1 LPRAAPVAFSASF
14 ALRDVGLDVADAI
27 FVFPAFTTTFAVP
40 GPDDVSVSRRP
51 RAVAEEA
58 AEARPAEVEAL
69 PAPRLR
75 RRAAGELRRAD
86 QRSGARLP
94 SREEVRRR
102 YRRLH
107 KAARH
112 PAHPTGND
120 AAMTAG
126 ATRSQFTA
134 RELLGC
140 AALAVVLALA
150 MHWPLPMHL
159 GRDIAK
165 DLGDPL
171 VQAWQIAWDG
181 HALTTQPLSLFQA
194 NMFWPLPDSLA
205 FSDALVG
212 YAPAGLVG
220 HGVHAA
226 VARYDLLFLFSYALC
241 FAGAYLLSR
250 ELGAKQA
257 GATVAGAAFAY
268 APWRLEQEGHL
279 HIISSGAI
287 PLALFLLLR
296 GYRRGSA
303 KTIVAGWLVAT
314 WQFSLGFS
322 LGLPLAYLLAGC
334 TAAVLIIWLRNGRP
348 RPGRAVLVATAAGM
362 VCFALVAGVL
372 ARPYMRVLHDHPEA
386 HRTIKNVSSFSGP
399 PYEFLVSSEDSRIWG
414 AASKPLR
421 DHLNFVPEQTLFP
434 GLAILALALLGLRST
449 TLPRHIRRRLGYGA
463 LAFAILSLGFK
474 LNGFSW
480 VYPYRW
486 LYELL
491 PGWQGIRVPGRL
503 HTLTTLCLALLAAGG
518 AQALVDRARAR
529 GGALASGR
537 AATAR
542 RGAFA
547 AAATA
552 AVLCVAV
559 LAEGWGFA
567 DHPTV
572 EVAPAGYSAAPRPAL
587 HLPAGAFDNRR
598 YVLWSSDGF
607 PDIVNGRGSFVPR
620 QFQAVIDV
628 TATFPDKRS
637 VAALRR
643 LGVRSV
649 TVHLEHA
656 GRPLAK
662 RALDG
667 SLRGLHLERQRRGG
681 TVLFLLR

>member
-1 LPRAAPVAFSASF
+1 MSH
-14 ALRDVGLDVADAI
+14 
-27 FVFPAFTTTFAVP
+27 
-40 GPDDVSVSRRP
+40 
-51 RAVAEEA
+51 
-58 AEARPAEVEAL
+58 ART
-69 PAPRLR
+69 
-75 RRAAGELRRAD
+75 
-86 QRSGARLP
+86 S
-94 SREEVRRR
+94 
-102 YRRLH
+102 
-107 KAARH
+107 
-112 PAHPTGND
+112 
-120 AAMTAG
+120 
-126 ATRSQFTA
+126 FTA
-134 RELLGC
+134 RELVGVV
-140 AALAVVLALA
+140 ALAVLLALA

-159 GRDIAK
+159 GRDIAQ

-181 HALTTQPLSLFQA
+181 HALTTQPFSLFQA

-220 HGVHAA
+220 DGVHAA
-226 VARYDLLFLFSYALC
+226 VARYDLLFLFAYALC
-241 FAGAYLLSR
+241 FVGAYLLSR

-257 GATVAGAAFAY
+257 GAIVAGAAFAY

-303 KTIVAGWLVAT
+303 RTIVAGWLVAT

-322 LGLPLAYLLAGC
+322 LGLPLAYLLAAC
-334 TAAVLIIWLRNGRP
+334 TLAVLAGWLRRGRP
-348 RPGRAVLVATAAGM
+348 RPPRAILVASAAGM
-362 VCFALVAGVL
+362 LCFALVAGVL

-386 HRTIKNVSSFSGP
+386 HRTIENVSSFSGP
-399 PYEFLVSSEDSRIWG
+399 PYEFLVSSEDSRVWG
-414 AASKPLR
+414 AATKPLR
-421 DHLNFVPEQTLFP
+421 DHLNFVAEQTLFP
-434 GLAILALALLGLRST
+434 GLAILALALFGLRAGA
-449 TLPRHIRRRLGYGA
+449 LPRTTRTRLGAAA

-480 VYPYRW
+480 LYPYRW

-518 AQALVDRARAR
+518 AQALASGARARALAGGR
-529 GGALASGR
+529 PARTGALA
-537 AATAR
+537 ATA
-542 RGAFA
+542 
-547 AAATA
+547 TT
-552 AVLCVAV
+552 VLLCVAV

-572 EVAPAGYSAAPRPAL
+572 ELAPAGYAAAPQPAL
-587 HLPAGAFDNRR
+587 HLPTGAFDNRR

-607 PDIVNGRGSFVPR
+607 PDIVNGRGSFIPK

-628 TATFPDKRS
+628 TAKFPDKRS
-637 VAALRR
+637 VAALRK

-649 TVHLEHA
+649 TVHLAHA
-656 GRPLAK
+656 SPALDE
-662 RALDG
+662 RALTG